1 MQSGLPAGLALPEY
15 LAWRDKS
22 PGQVVAGGIQ
32 AFAFGLARRKSLHRQ
47 ALVGLPVRCHG

>member
-22 PGQVVAGGIQ
+22 PEQVAEDALQ
-32 AFAFGLARRKSLHRQ
+32 AFAFGLAQRKSLHRQ
-47 ALVGLPVRCHG
+47 ALVEPPVRCHG